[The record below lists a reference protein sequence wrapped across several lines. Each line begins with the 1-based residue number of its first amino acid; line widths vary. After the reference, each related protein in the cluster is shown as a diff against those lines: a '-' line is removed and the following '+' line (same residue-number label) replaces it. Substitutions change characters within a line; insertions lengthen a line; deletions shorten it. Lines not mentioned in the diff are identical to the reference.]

1 MVNTLCS
8 TDTYSVVIRTIGKGG
23 ENYKR
28 LLESIKKQTLQP
40 EHIFVVLP
48 YDYAL
53 PPEQIS
59 TEEFVFTEKGMWNQR
74 IFGLKYADTHSNSR
88 YYLVVDDDVEFG
100 KDFVRKAMA
109 RMTEND
115 IALLAPQ
122 SVKPDWQVPSP
133 VKRFSFSNLCN
144 VLLGRRFE
152 SRRPNIRTH
161 IAATGGF
168 FQNTAHAEDLVP
180 TESGN
185 FQAFFMRREI
195 AKDINFDD
203 ESWLDDSRY
212 ALPDDMV
219 FFYKTY
225 LNGYKTMHDRSLHFV
240 HLGEVVSTPA
250 RKVNSA
256 YAQGRNFI
264 IFWHRFLYS
273 LATTRRRRLMCKAA
287 ISYRIISNAIAYT
300 GISIYSQKSAI
311 IKSYLKGVKDAL
323 NYLKTTAYR
332 NKPSAIASK

>member
-1 MVNTLCS
+1 MGNTLCS

-59 TEEFVFTEKGMWNQR
+59 TEEFVFTDKGMWNQR

-133 VKRFSFSNLCN
+133 VKRFSLSNICN

-168 FQNTAHAEDLVP
+168 FKIPL
-180 TESGN
+180 
-185 FQAFFMRREI
+185 MLKI
-195 AKDINFDD
+195 
-203 ESWLDDSRY
+203 LY
-212 ALPDDMV
+212 LPNRAT
-219 FFYKTY
+219 FR
-225 LNGYKTMHDRSLHFV
+225 RSLCDVKSQKISISTMNHGLTIQDMHSPMIWFSFIR
-240 HLGEVVSTPA
+240 LISTDTRQCMTVV
-250 RKVNSA
+250 
-256 YAQGRNFI
+256 F
-264 IFWHRFLYS
+264 
-273 LATTRRRRLMCKAA
+273 
-287 ISYRIISNAIAYT
+287 ISYILE
-300 GISIYSQKSAI
+300 K
-311 IKSYLKGVKDAL
+311 
-323 NYLKTTAYR
+323 
-332 NKPSAIASK
+332 